1 MLEGV
6 SLRLEVLLDG
16 NVVRVED
23 MWEDADMVF
32 RECTGAIVY
41 LTGGT
46 EADIGGIVREGT
58 HTESENLAGTKG
70 NRDTCLDESKV
81 RRGVAVLECGE

>member
-1 MLEGV
+1 M
-6 SLRLEVLLDG
+6 RLEVLLDG

-41 LTGGT
+41 LTGGQ
-46 EADIGGIVREGT
+46 
-58 HTESENLAGTKG
+58 
-70 NRDTCLDESKV
+70 
-81 RRGVAVLECGE
+81 RRI